1 MPRHSNPDLEARI
14 LKAAR
19 KLWHRGGEEALSMRE
34 VAREAGTNTPA
45 VYRRFTTRE
54 DILRA
59 LVLSY
64 QQEILSEISQCE
76 DLPQTCQC
84 LLDFTIRNP
93 REYELMMSGLLA
105 RVTKERPNVQFM
117 LRRCAEW
124 LGGTPRDHEGLVFSL
139 YCLLHGIAMLRISG
153 TLMPQDF
160 PRARVAY
167 TKSVNILIENAAQL
181 AIPSK

>member
-117 LRRCAEW
+117 LRRC
-124 LGGTPRDHEGLVFSL
+124 
-139 YCLLHGIAMLRISG
+139 
-153 TLMPQDF
+153 
-160 PRARVAY
+160 
-167 TKSVNILIENAAQL
+167 
-181 AIPSK
+181 

>member
-1 MPRHSNPDLEARI
+1 
-14 LKAAR
+14 
-19 KLWHRGGEEALSMRE
+19 MRE

-45 VYRRFTTRE
+45 VYRRFATRE

-64 QQEILSEISQCE
+64 QQEILSEVSQCR
-76 DLPQTCQC
+76 DLPQTAQC
-84 LLDFTIRNP
+84 LLDFTLRNP

-124 LGGTPRDHEGLVFSL
+124 LGGTPQDHEGLVFAL
-139 YCLLHGIAMLRISG
+139 YFLLHGIAMLRISG
-153 TLMPQDF
+153 TLMQQDF
-160 PRARVAY
+160 SRARLAY
-167 TKSVNILIENAAQL
+167 TKSVEILIQNAGKL
-181 AIPSK
+181 SLPCN